1 MPSAYKTRRIA
12 LVADNR
18 QVSAV
23 KTILVADD
31 SASMRLAVRIL
42 LEGRNAELSVHDAV
56 DGVDAIETA
65 RALKPDLILLDLAMP
80 RVNGAEAAVVLK
92 NALPTTPIILFTL
105 NTDLNIQSLS
115 SAVGFDAFI
124 SKDGGIPELLETF
137 DALCPP
143 PQGPPS

>member
-1 MPSAYKTRRIA
+1 MYKTRCIA

-92 NALPTTPIILFTL
+92 NSMPTTPIILFTL

-124 SKDGGIPELLETF
+124 SKDGGIPELLKRV
-137 DALCPP
+137 DALYP
-143 PQGPPS
+143 PQQGAPS

>member
-1 MPSAYKTRRIA
+1 VPKIV
-12 LVADNR
+12 L
-18 QVSAV
+18 
-23 KTILVADD
+23 IADD
-31 SASMRLAVRIL
+31 SASIRLAVRIL
-42 LEGRNAELSVHDAV
+42 LEGRDTDLSVHEAV

-80 RVNGAEAAVVLK
+80 QLNGAEAAVVLK
-92 NALPTTPIILFTL
+92 NFMPTTPIILFTL
-105 NTDLNIQSLS
+105 NTDLNVGSLS
-115 SAVGFDAFI
+115 SAIGVDAFI

>member
-1 MPSAYKTRRIA
+1 VPKIV
-12 LVADNR
+12 L
-18 QVSAV
+18 
-23 KTILVADD
+23 IADD

-42 LEGRNAELSVHDAV
+42 LEGRDTDLSVHEAV
-56 DGVDAIETA
+56 DEVDAIETA

-80 RVNGAEAAVVLK
+80 QLNGAEAAVVLK
-92 NALPTTPIILFTL
+92 NFMPTTPIILFTL
-105 NTDLNIQSLS
+105 NTDLNVGSLS
-115 SAVGFDAFI
+115 SAIGVDAFI

>member
-1 MPSAYKTRRIA
+1 M
-12 LVADNR
+12 
-18 QVSAV
+18 

-80 RVNGAEAAVVLK
+80 RLNGAEAAVVLK
-92 NALPTTPIILFTL
+92 NSMPTTPIILFTL

-124 SKDGGIPELLETF
+124 SKDGGIPELLKRV
-137 DALCPP
+137 DALYP
-143 PQGPPS
+143 PQQGAPS